1 MFARSAMIAALLS
14 ATAVSVSAMTMAQE
28 WRPVASGTTAELR
41 GLSVVSD
48 KVAWASG
55 AKGTVLRTVDGATW
69 QAVQV
74 PDADKIDF
82 RDIHAIDAKTA
93 IVMGAGPG
101 AASRIYRTDD
111 GGSTWKLMTTNQ
123 VAEGFWDA
131 MAFWDK
137 DNGILFGDPVKGSF
151 QVYVT
156 KDGGASW
163 VDVATKGLEAMPNE
177 GAFAASGTCLTV
189 AGANDAWIATGG
201 SATSRVFHSLD
212 RGKTWRAA
220 STPIPAGAPARGAFS
235 VAFLNAKEGFA
246 AGGDYKETRMAGIN
260 GAVTADG
267 GASWTP
273 VSIQPAGYMSVVV
286 PVPGAPRA
294 LVAGG
299 LAGSGYS
306 LDGGKSWTLLDSTPL
321 NTVGFASPS
330 SGWAVGPKGLVMK
343 YNGPALQGKK

>member
-1 MFARSAMIAALLS
+1 MFARSALIAALLS
-14 ATAVSVSAMTMAQE
+14 ATTASVSAMMVQE
-28 WRPVASGTTAELR
+28 WQPAPSGTTAELR

-69 QAVQV
+69 QAMQV

-111 GGSTWKLMTTNQ
+111 GGRSWRLMTTNQ

-151 QVYVT
+151 QVYT
-156 KDGGASW
+156 TSDGGASW
-163 VDVATKGLEAMPNE
+163 REVAAKGLEAMPSE

-189 AGANDAWIATGG
+189 AGTRDAWIATGG
-201 SATSRVFHSLD
+201 GANSRVFHSAD

-220 STPIPAGAPARGAFS
+220 STPIPAGAPARGVFS
-235 VAFLNAKEGFA
+235 VAFLNPKEGFA

-267 GASWTP
+267 GATWTP
-273 VSIQPAGYMSVVV
+273 VAVQPAGYMSVVV

-306 LDGGKSWTLLDSTPL
+306 RDGGKSWTELDRTPL
-321 NTVGFASPS
+321 NTVGFANPS
-330 SGWAVGPKGLVMK
+330 AGWAVGPKGLVMK
-343 YNGPALQGKK
+343 FIGPALNAR